1 VAKRGRPPKVAREF
15 SVPDLIGFG
24 FLASFFSGA
33 LVDRVLSE
41 AGKLERRVR
50 LLPSRVVVYYV
61 LAMALYASEG
71 YRELFRL
78 LVEGLRSVDP
88 DLPVVVP
95 AKSAFSKA
103 RERVGSEPLKRLF
116 EEVAVP
122 LAVAGMPGA
131 FYRSWRLMSVD
142 GSTLEVPD
150 TPENILEFGR
160 PGVSRGER
168 SAFSR
173 LKWLALAELGSR
185 AIVGLEVG
193 AYRESEHKLVV
204 PLLTK
209 LAPGMLLITDR
220 GFYGFELWQQ
230 AEASGAELLWRLKKN
245 AVFTVEERLPDGS
258 YLSRAYPNPNAR
270 RDGTHAGVP
279 VRIIEYELEGDGAAG
294 GGAGGEREKY
304 RLITSILD
312 HQAAPACELA
322 ALYAERWQVE
332 LSIREAKVTQGRPG
346 KVLRSRKPDGV
357 LQELYGFACV
367 HYAISWLLN
376 QAALEAGLDPDRLSY
391 VSGLRAVRRKLS
403 RPESFSPHEPSTVTA
418 RSQE

>member
-1 VAKRGRPPKVAREF
+1 MVKRGRPAKVAREF

-24 FLASFFSGA
+24 FLAAFFPVA
-33 LVDRVLSE
+33 LVDRVLLE
-41 AGKLERRVR
+41 VGRLERRVR

-61 LAMALYASEG
+61 LAMALYAGEG

-88 DLPVVVP
+88 ALPVVVP

-116 EEVAVP
+116 EAVATP
-122 LAVAGMPGA
+122 LAVAGTPGA
-131 FYRSWRLMSVD
+131 FYRDWRLMSVD

-150 TPENILEFGR
+150 TPENMLAFGR

-168 SAFSR
+168 SAFPR

-193 AYRESEHKLVV
+193 AYRESEHELVV
-204 PLLTK
+204 PLLSK
-209 LAPGMLLITDR
+209 LEPGMLLISDR
-220 GFYGFELWQQ
+220 GFYGFELWVQ
-230 AEASGAELLWRLKKN
+230 AEATGAALLWRLKQN
-245 AVFTVEERLPDGS
+245 AVFAVEERLPDGS
-258 YLSRAYPNPNAR
+258 YLSLAYPNPNSR
-270 RDGTHAGVP
+270 RDGTHPGVP
-279 VRIIEYELEGDGAAG
+279 VRIIEYELDGAGDAG
-294 GGAGGEREKY
+294 GGAAVDLKERY

-312 HQAAPACELA
+312 HRAAPARELA
-322 ALYAERWQVE
+322 ALYTERWQVE
-332 LSIREAKVTQGRPG
+332 LSIREAKITQGRPG

-367 HYAISWLLN
+367 HYAISWLLH
-376 QAALEAGLDPDRLSY
+376 QTASEAGLDPDRLSY
-391 VSGLRAVRRKLS
+391 ISGLRAVRRKRS
-403 RPESFSPHEPSTVTA
+403 RPESLPHEPSTATA
-418 RSQE
+418 